1 MATMLQKARN
11 KATAKGTSGF
21 PQVVKTNYT
30 SLPVDIPDDFLAPV
44 ADPSTIEVNQIDF
57 ATSPLPEYKGLYAV
71 VLDNVMSEEECKQLI
86 HMTELSAG
94 GHSDDATIED
104 NGWRPAMV
112 NAGRDK
118 EFLSL
123 DYRNSD
129 RIIWDNEVIVQR
141 LWTRIM
147 QAEGMKDYF
156 SVMKG
161 KEYFKVVGDGIARR
175 NERWVISPKGPN
187 ERMRFLKYGAGQF
200 FRRKSSLPFK

>member
-11 KATAKGTSGF
+11 KAAAKGTSGF
-21 PQVVKTNYT
+21 PKVVKSNYT
-30 SLPVDIPDDFLAPV
+30 SLPVDIPEDFLAPLS
-44 ADPSTIEVNQIDF
+44 DPSTISVNQIDF
-57 ATSPLPEYKGLYAV
+57 ATSVLPEYKGLYAV
-71 VLDNVMSEEECKQLI
+71 VLDNVMNEQECKQLL

-94 GHSDDATIED
+94 GHSEDATIED
-104 NGWRPAMV
+104 DGWRPAMV

-118 EFLSL
+118 EFLAL

-147 QAEGMKDYF
+147 QAEGMRDYF
-156 SVMKG
+156 GVMKG
-161 KEYFKVVGDGIARR
+161 KGYSNVVGDGMVKR
-175 NERWVISPKGPN
+175 NERWVVSPKGPN

-200 FRRKSSLPFK
+200 FRRKSSLPST

>member
-1 MATMLQKARN
+1 
-11 KATAKGTSGF
+11 
-21 PQVVKTNYT
+21 
-30 SLPVDIPDDFLAPV
+30 
-44 ADPSTIEVNQIDF
+44 
-57 ATSPLPEYKGLYAV
+57 
-71 VLDNVMSEEECKQLI
+71 
-86 HMTELSAG
+86 
-94 GHSDDATIED
+94 
-104 NGWRPAMV
+104 MV